1 MLGDKLV
8 VLRKKSGY
16 SQQELADQLQVSRQ
30 TISNWE
36 LGQGAPSLDKAL
48 EITKIFNISLD
59 DLAEEKIEIVA
70 KDKQKNGSRLLKSL
84 EGKKAK
90 ISCND
95 SEFLLEIGLDW
106 GFNSVVKIL
115 EVNEEWIRIE
125 YTRTKEN
132 TLIQKETVVKLID
145 INIISG
151 FEIVEDVL

>member
-8 VLRKKSGY
+8 VLRKKNGY
-16 SQQELADQLQVSRQ
+16 SQLELADQLQVSRQ

-48 EITKIFNISLD
+48 EIARIFNIRLD
-59 DLAEEKIEIVA
+59 DLAEEVEIVA
-70 KDKQKNGSRLLKSL
+70 KDKQKTGSRLLKSL

-145 INIISG
+145 IDIISG

>member
-8 VLRKKSGY
+8 ILRKKNGY

-48 EITKIFNISLD
+48 EIARIFNIHLD
-59 DLAEEKIEIVA
+59 DLAEEIEIVA
-70 KDKQKNGSRLLKSL
+70 KDKQKTGSRLLKSL

-132 TLIQKETVVKLID
+132 TLTQKETVVKLID